1 MIHSSLHHKLYIF
14 DMGNVILNNVYVNT
28 AISRKLGISL
38 EAFNMFYAEPA
49 DRMMIGKLTPEGFWD
64 EYTHLSGTLVE
75 EDLLKNCFQ
84 PVENREMT
92 DLLHSL
98 RSRGARVVCGTN
110 TYESHYSY
118 MEKSGVF
125 DHFDAIYAS
134 HIMGIAKPDVEFYQH
149 ILNSENVKA
158 EDAFF
163 ADDLEVNVT
172 AAKSI
177 EIHAVLF
184 ETRDS
189 ITSEML

>member
-1 MIHSSLHHKLYIF
+1 
-14 DMGNVILNNVYVNT
+14 
-28 AISRKLGISL
+28 
-38 EAFNMFYAEPA
+38 
-49 DRMMIGKLTPEGFWD
+49 
-64 EYTHLSGTLVE
+64 
-75 EDLLKNCFQ
+75 
-84 PVENREMT
+84 
-92 DLLHSL
+92 
-98 RSRGARVVCGTN
+98 
-110 TYESHYSY
+110 

-149 ILNSENVKA
+149 ILQSEKVQA

-163 ADDLEVNVT
+163 TDDLEVNII

-177 EIHAVLF
+177 GMHAVLF

>member
-1 MIHSSLHHKLYIF
+1 MNRSLHHKLYIF
-14 DMGNVILNNVYVNT
+14 DMGNVILSDVYVNP
-28 AISRKLGISL
+28 AISRELGISL
-38 EAFNMFYAEPA
+38 EAFNKFYAEPS
-49 DRMMIGKLTPEGFWD
+49 DRMMVGTLTPEGFWD
-64 EYTHLSGTLVE
+64 EYTHFSGTPVK
-75 EDLLKNCFQ
+75 EDLLLTCFN
-84 PVENREMT
+84 PFENRDMT

-110 TYESHYSY
+110 TYESHYAY

-134 HIMGIAKPDVEFYQH
+134 HLMGIAKPDVEFYRY
-149 ILNSENVKA
+149 ILQSEKVQA

-163 ADDLEVNVT
+163 TDDLEVNVT

-177 EIHAVLF
+177 GIHAMLF

-189 ITSEML
+189 ISSEML

>member
-1 MIHSSLHHKLYIF
+1 MIQSLHHKLYIF
-14 DMGNVILNNVYVNT
+14 DMGNVILTNIDVNPE
-28 AISRKLGISL
+28 ISRKLRVPL
-38 EAFNMFYAEPA
+38 EVFKKFYTEPA
-49 DRMMIGKLTPEGFWD
+49 DRMMIGALSPEDFWA
-64 EYTHLSGTLVE
+64 EYTVSSGISVQ
-75 EDLLKNCFQ
+75 EDLLLTCFN
-84 PVENREMT
+84 PVENKDMT

-110 TYESHYSY
+110 TYASHYSY

-134 HIMGIAKPDVEFYQH
+134 HLMGIAKPDVEFYRY
-149 ILNSENVKA
+149 ILQSEKMLA

-163 ADDLEVNVT
+163 ADDLVVNVT

-177 EIHAVLF
+177 GIHAVLF

>member
-1 MIHSSLHHKLYIF
+1 MNHSLHHKLYIF
-14 DMGNVILNNVYVNT
+14 DMGNVILSNVYVNPE
-28 AISRKLGISL
+28 ISRKLGITL
-38 EAFNMFYAEPA
+38 EAFNSFYAEPS
-49 DRMMIGKLTPEGFWD
+49 DRMMIGNLSPEGFWA
-64 EYTHLSGTLVE
+64 EYTQLSGTVVK
-75 EDLLKNCFQ
+75 EDLLKTCFN
-84 PVENREMT
+84 PVENRAMN
-92 DLLHSL
+92 DLLTSL

-149 ILNSENVKA
+149 ILDSEKVQA

-163 ADDLEVNVT
+163 TDDLEVNII

-177 EIHAVLF
+177 GIHAYLF
-184 ETRDS
+184 TDRDS
-189 ITSEML
+189 LTSEML

>member
-1 MIHSSLHHKLYIF
+1 MSRSLHHKLYIF
-14 DMGNVILNNVYVNT
+14 DMGNVILSDVYVNP

-38 EAFNMFYAEPA
+38 EAFNKFYAEPS
-49 DRMMIGKLTPEGFWD
+49 DRMMIGALTPEGFWD
-64 EYTHLSGTLVE
+64 EYARFSGSPVT
-75 EDLLKNCFQ
+75 EDLLKTCFN
-84 PVENREMT
+84 PVENKDMT

-110 TYESHYSY
+110 TYASHYSY

-134 HIMGIAKPDVEFYQH
+134 HLMGIAKPDVEFYQS
-149 ILNSENVKA
+149 ILQSEKVQA

-163 ADDLEVNVT
+163 TDDLEVNVT

-177 EIHAVLF
+177 GIHAVLF
-184 ETRDS
+184 TDRES
-189 ITSEML
+189 LSAYV

>member
-1 MIHSSLHHKLYIF
+1 MIHSLHHKLYIF
-14 DMGNVILNNVYVNT
+14 DMGNVIITNVYVNS

-49 DRMMIGKLTPEGFWD
+49 DRMMIGNLSPENFWV
-64 EYTHLSGTLVE
+64 EYTHFSGIPVK
-75 EDLLKNCFQ
+75 EDLLRTCFN
-84 PVENREMT
+84 PVENSGMT
-92 DLLHSL
+92 DLLSTL

-134 HIMGIAKPDVEFYQH
+134 HIMGIAKPDVEFYKH
-149 ILNSENVKA
+149 ILKSENIRP

-163 ADDLEVNVT
+163 TDDLEVNII

-177 EIHAVLF
+177 GMHAVLF